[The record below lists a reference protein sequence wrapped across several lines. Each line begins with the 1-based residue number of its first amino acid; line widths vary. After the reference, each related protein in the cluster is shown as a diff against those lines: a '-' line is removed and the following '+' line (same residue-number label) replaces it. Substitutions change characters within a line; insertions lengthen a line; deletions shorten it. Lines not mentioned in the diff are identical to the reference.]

1 MARKKFTVAQLERM
15 LFRKTAALE
24 RLMRQ
29 RALLEKKLAHVERRI
44 VEIGG
49 VSGAQSAGRMIRR
62 RPKNP
67 MTLLAAVIEM
77 LGQHQNGLTLRE
89 LAGKLLDSG
98 YKTSSA
104 DFQNTLYQCLYHNSG
119 KIAHDARA
127 HTYRIK

>member
-1 MARKKFTVAQLERM
+1 MVGKNLTVTQLERM
-15 LFRKTAALE
+15 LLRKTTVLE
-24 RLMRQ
+24 KLRRQ

-49 VSGAQSAGRMIRR
+49 VARERGTERVPRR

-77 LGQHQNGLTLRE
+77 LGQHKKGLSLRE

-98 YKTSSA
+98 YKTSSTN
-104 DFQNTLYQCLYHNSG
+104 FQNTLYQCLYHNSG
-119 KIAHDARA
+119 KILHDAKA
-127 HTYRIK
+127 HIYRIK